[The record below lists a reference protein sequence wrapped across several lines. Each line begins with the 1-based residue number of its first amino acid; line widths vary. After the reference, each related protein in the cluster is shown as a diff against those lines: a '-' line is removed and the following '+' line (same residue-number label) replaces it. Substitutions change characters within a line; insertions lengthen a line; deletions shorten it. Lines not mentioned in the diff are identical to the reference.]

1 MAIAMELKNNS
12 TSKREKKFVTDKI
25 LPLDLVE
32 AIKDSRERKNLTGS
46 FNTAEDAVKSMLE
59 D

>member
-1 MAIAMELKNNS
+1 MAIAMELKNNP
-12 TSKREKKFVTDKI
+12 TSKREKKFVADKI

-32 AIKDSRERKNLTGS
+32 AIKDSRERKNLTGP
-46 FNTAEDAVKSMLE
+46 FKTAEDAVKSMLE